1 MENNLPIRKPLRLF
15 KYNYSSPGAYFV
27 TFCTHNRQQIL
38 STVGAIHESPD
49 EERAKNT
56 VGAIHESPVQRHK
69 KPKVLLTSF
78 GHYVE
83 ALITDLPEHLNVSVP
98 HYIIMPDHVHVIFE
112 IVENEKLRA
121 MRFEAAEYR
130 SIISKA
136 VGYIKMN
143 SSKSIKNK
151 TPETKIWQRGFY
163 DHIIRNETD
172 YREVVDYIYNNPL
185 KWLYEHNIY

>member
-1 MENNLPIRKPLRLF
+1 MENNLPNRKPLRLF

-27 TFCTHNRQQIL
+27 TFCTHNRLQIL
-38 STVGAIHESPD
+38 S
-49 EERAKNT
+49 T

-69 KPKVLLTSF
+69 KPTVLLTSF

-143 SSKSIKNK
+143 SSKLIKNK

-163 DHIIRNETD
+163 DHVIRNETD